1 MIKNDV
7 SSRDTKMGRW
17 ILNKLGV
24 EELDKVKTSVETLF
38 STKNIPDYVE
48 ANIYK
53 SKNAFGDLTARALTR
68 TSKYGA
74 YALGGLGAIH
84 AAHEIADGENIFKEV
99 AKTTLQVGTTL
110 ASVGYL
116 GAIGYKHLGTLGS
129 LLGIGTG
136 TLIGT
141 LVPKFI
147 FASNRDAS

>member
-1 MIKNDV
+1 M
-7 SSRDTKMGRW
+7 
-17 ILNKLGV
+17 NKLGV
-24 EELDKVKTSVETLF
+24 EELDKVKTSVETMF

-53 SKNAFGDLTARALTR
+53 SKNLFGDLTARALTR

-99 AKTTLQVGTTL
+99 AKTTLQVGMTL

-116 GAIGYKHLGTLGS
+116 GAIGYKYLGALGS

-141 LVPKFI
+141 LLPKFI